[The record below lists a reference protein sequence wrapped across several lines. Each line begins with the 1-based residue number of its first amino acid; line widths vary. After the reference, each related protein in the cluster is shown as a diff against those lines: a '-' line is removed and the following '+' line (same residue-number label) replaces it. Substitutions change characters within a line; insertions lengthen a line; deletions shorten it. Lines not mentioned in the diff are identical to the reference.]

1 MDGNRAFEYLKKMS
15 YDERKAVRILWFNEE
30 MLESLPCADDEE
42 FENKCEFFNS
52 LPSEEKGE
60 LIELGL
66 YTQSGDY
73 TAKHSEFF
81 DDFAERLDKA
91 IDDKMATRDASE
103 RP

>member
-1 MDGNRAFEYLKKMS
+1 MNVNNTQKNIEKKNKETSRMIT
-15 YDERKAVRILWFNEE
+15 R
-30 MLESLPCADDEE
+30 EE

-81 DDFAERLDKA
+81 DDFAERLDKE
-91 IDDKMATRDASE
+91 ITNRMATRDASE